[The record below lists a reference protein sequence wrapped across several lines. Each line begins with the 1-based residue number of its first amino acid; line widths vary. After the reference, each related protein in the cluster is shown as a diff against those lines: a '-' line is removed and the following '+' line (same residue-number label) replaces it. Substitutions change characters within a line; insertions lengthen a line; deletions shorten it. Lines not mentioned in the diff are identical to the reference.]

1 MAATPKVKAEPVPA
15 PVSRAD
21 RTSAVVTATL
31 ILLTALGVV
40 TVFWEPLTALAVGA
54 PSAES
59 VAEPRAA
66 AADAGSLSTSSPST
80 NGGPIPAAGPVDAS
94 GSS

>member
-1 MAATPKVKAEPVPA
+1 MPATPKTKPTPPTTATARP
-15 PVSRAD
+15 D

-54 PSAES
+54 PSADS
-59 VAEPRAA
+59 VAETRGASG
-66 AADAGSLSTSSPST
+66 DAGAGAGSSQSTTGGATTAASS
-80 NGGPIPAAGPVDAS
+80 ADAS

>member
-1 MAATPKVKAEPVPA
+1 MPATPKTKPSTPPA
-15 PVSRAD
+15 PAAWPD

-31 ILLTALGVV
+31 ILLTALGVI
-40 TVFWEPLTALAVGA
+40 TVFWEPLTALAVGG

-59 VAEPRAA
+59 VAETRGISG
-66 AADAGSLSTSSPST
+66 DAGTAATSSPSE
-80 NGGPIPAAGPVDAS
+80 NGAAATAAAAPDAS

>member
-1 MAATPKVKAEPVPA
+1 MPATPKTKPSTSPA
-15 PVSRAD
+15 PAARPD

-31 ILLTALGVV
+31 ILLTALGII

-59 VAEPRAA
+59 VADTRGGSGDGGTAA
-66 AADAGSLSTSSPST
+66 TSSPSET
-80 NGGPIPAAGPVDAS
+80 GAAATAAAAPDAS